1 MRRLANL
8 LKPNNLT
15 EFIGQTHI
23 LNTNSVLYKLI
34 AKKEI
39 PHLVFFGKPGS
50 GKTTLAKIIA
60 TSSDMPYYY
69 LNATTLKIEEIRDIV
84 KRYKNSFEK
93 PLVFI
98 DEIHRLSKNQQ
109 EVLLPFM
116 ENYDL
121 VLIGASTENPFY
133 TLTNAFR
140 SRSFLFE
147 FKSFN
152 YEESNTLIQKALKE
166 LDTTIEDN
174 AKEFIIQ
181 ISNGDG
187 RTILNLIDF
196 TFSATG
202 ELKLQ
207 DLKELRNVSQG
218 LGSSSRD
225 SHYDITSAMI
235 KSLRGS
241 DIDAALYYLGLLIA
255 GGEEAS
261 YIARRLVIFA
271 SEDIGNANPNAIN
284 LATSTLVC
292 VKEIGYPEARIIL
305 SQCVVYLASCP
316 KSNSSYKAINKT
328 LDIIQNGQ
336 IQDIPLN
343 IKQDN
348 VGYLYPHDFGGWVE
362 QKYLSKDL
370 KLYESKDIGFEK
382 TLREWN
388 EKIKLTINN

>member
-202 ELKLQ
+202 DLKLQ

>member
-196 TFSATG
+196 TFSAT
-202 ELKLQ
+202 EDLKLQ

-388 EKIKLTINN
+388 EKIKTVGSL

>member
-202 ELKLQ
+202 DLKLQ

-284 LATSTLVC
+284 LATSTLMC

-305 SQCVVYLASCP
+305 AQCVVYLASCP

-388 EKIKLTINN
+388 EKIKLTTNN

>member
-202 ELKLQ
+202 DLKLQ

-284 LATSTLVC
+284 LATSTLMC

-328 LDIIQNGQ
+328 LDIIQHGQ

-388 EKIKLTINN
+388 EKIKLTTNN

>member
-202 ELKLQ
+202 DLKLQ

-284 LATSTLVC
+284 LATSTLMC

-388 EKIKLTINN
+388 EKIKLTTNN